1 MNTSK
6 LIILFLLIQAI
17 YSAVEEDK
25 VTALPD
31 YSFNGTLYSGYL
43 IINEIKKLHYMFNI
57 AIEDSENNLVLWLN
71 GGPGCSSLDG
81 RSNEHGPILLDKNG
95 TFKLNNYTW
104 IKAANMIYLES
115 LGNVGFSLINSTN
128 YTDLYLVII

>member
-1 MNTSK
+1 MDDVGGVVSYNDLTDK
-6 LIILFLLIQAI
+6 PTLFSGD
-17 YSAVEEDK
+17 YED
-25 VTALPD
+25 L
-31 YSFNGTLYSGYL
+31 
-43 IINEIKKLHYMFNI
+43 
-57 AIEDSENNLVLWLN
+57 ENKPLVLWLN

>member
-1 MNTSK
+1 
-6 LIILFLLIQAI
+6 
-17 YSAVEEDK
+17 
-25 VTALPD
+25 
-31 YSFNGTLYSGYL
+31 
-43 IINEIKKLHYMFNI
+43 MFNI
-57 AIEDSENNLVLWLN
+57 AIEDLGNKPLVLWLN

-81 RSNEHGPILLDKNG
+81 RSNGHGPILLDKNG